1 MKKRVV
7 SEDKQLIDDRDLN
20 MTFVNPL
27 LRVMA
32 CGFRII
38 SEDEFT
44 ENQFNKNY
52 NWETNLRFL
61 GLLGI
66 RDNIQKNVKETV
78 QFLRQKNISVSI
90 LTGDRAITSRNW

>member
-1 MKKRVV
+1 
-7 SEDKQLIDDRDLN
+7 
-20 MTFVNPL
+20 
-27 LRVMA
+27 MA

-66 RDNIQKNVKETV
+66 VIIYKKCKETV
-78 QFLRQKNISVSI
+78 QF
-90 LTGDRAITSRNW
+90 